1 MTYRIVRQN
10 GDSIAVPQLVF
21 HQLPNADEA
30 SVRVALYVLATGS
43 TDPRDIAPALHL
55 KSPRAAESALLWWAG
70 AGLLEVVHPEDEP
83 AAAPVEK
90 PLPTIAQI
98 NEASVRDPMIA
109 VLTTETQAALGVS
122 LGHSA
127 LQQLVA
133 LYLNEDYPIDVILP
147 CAAHV
152 AGCGRHSVAALRQ
165 ELRRWR
171 ADGVETGEQAEA
183 YLERLARRQ
192 QSQKTVAEML
202 GLSPEHLT
210 LTERTRIAQWS
221 EEFGYGEDMVREAL
235 LHAGEKRE
243 VRYLHGIL
251 KAWHAKGW
259 RTVQDVRGSGAL
271 TGSNVRADRPAPSG
285 RDIFQRAPGRVR
297 RLKREE

>member
-30 SVRVALYVLATGS
+30 SVRVALYVLSTGS
-43 TDPRDIAPALHL
+43 TDPRDIAHALHL
-55 KSPRAAESALLWWAG
+55 KNPRAAESALLWWAG

-83 AAAPVEK
+83 AAPAEK

-98 NEASVRDPMIA
+98 NEASLRDPMIA

-192 QSQKTVAEML
+192 QSQKAVAEML

-210 LTERTRIAQWS
+210 LTERTRIAQWG

-259 RTVQDVRGSGAL
+259 RTVQDVRGGGAL

-285 RDIFQRAPGRVR
+285 RDIFQRTPGRVR

>member
-1 MTYRIVRQN
+1 MTYRIIRQS
-10 GDSIAVPQLVF
+10 GDSVAVPQLVF
-21 HQLPNADEA
+21 RQLGNADET
-30 SVRVALYVLATGS
+30 SVRVALYVLASGS
-43 TDPRDIAPALHL
+43 TDPGEIAQALRL
-55 KSPRAAESALLWWAG
+55 KSARAAENALLWWAG
-70 AGLLEVVHPEDEP
+70 AGLLETVHEEGEAP
-83 AAAPVEK
+83 AAPAEK

-98 NEASVRDPMIA
+98 GEASQRDPMIA
-109 VLTTETQAALGVS
+109 VLTAETQAALGVS

-133 LYLNEDYPIDVILP
+133 LYLNEDYPVDLILP
-147 CAAHV
+147 CAAYV

-192 QSQKTVAEML
+192 QSQKAVAGML
-202 GLSPEHLT
+202 GLSPDALT
-210 LTERTRIAQWS
+210 LTERTRIAQWT

-259 RTVQDVRGSGAL
+259 RTVQQVRGDGAL

>member
-1 MTYRIVRQN
+1 MTYRILRQN

-21 HQLPNADEA
+21 RQLASADET
-30 SVRVALYVLATGS
+30 SVRVALYVLSSGS
-43 TDPRDIAPALHL
+43 TDPGEIAQALRL
-55 KSPRAAESALLWWAG
+55 KNARAAEKALLWWAG
-70 AGLLEVVHPEDEP
+70 AGLLEVVHPEGEP
-83 AAAPVEK
+83 ADAPAEK

-98 NEASVRDPMIA
+98 NEASLRDPMIA
-109 VLTTETQAALGVS
+109 VLTAETQAALGVA

-171 ADGVETGEQAEA
+171 AEGVETGEQAEE

-192 QSQKTVAEML
+192 RSQAAVAELL
-202 GLSPEHLT
+202 GLSPDALT
-210 LTERTRIAQWS
+210 LTERTRIAQWG
-221 EEFGYGEDMVREAL
+221 EEFGYGEEMVREAL

-259 RTVQDVRGSGAL
+259 RTVQDVRGGGAL
-271 TGSNVRADRPAPSG
+271 TGSNVRADRPTPSG

>member
-21 HQLPNADEA
+21 HQLSGADEA

-43 TDPRDIAPALHL
+43 TDPRDIARALHL
-55 KSPRAAESALLWWAG
+55 KSPRTAERALLWWAG
-70 AGLLEVVHPEDEP
+70 AGLLEVAHPEEGP
-83 AAAPVEK
+83 APAPAEK
-90 PLPTIAQI
+90 SLPTIAQI
-98 NEASVRDPMIA
+98 NEASLRDPMIA
-109 VLTTETQAALGVS
+109 VLTAETQNALGVS

-133 LYLNEDYPIDVILP
+133 LYLNEEYPIDMILP
-147 CAAHV
+147 CAAYV

-183 YLERLARRQ
+183 YLERLARRR
-192 QSQKTVAEML
+192 QSQKAVAEML
-202 GLSPEHLT
+202 GLSPENLT

-259 RTVQDVRGSGAL
+259 RTVQDVRGGGAL
-271 TGSNVRADRPAPSG
+271 TGSNLRADRPTPSG